1 MSWLQTFTD
10 EKFDLVNPTLD
21 QVDVRVIAHAL
32 ARICRFGG
40 HARQFYS
47 VAQHSVIVSHHVPA
61 PYALH
66 ALMHDAA
73 EAYIGDVI
81 RPLKMLLKEW
91 TGEKYEAFE
100 ANVEGVIWKRLG
112 IEWTDDARR
121 AVHEADERA
130 LATEARD
137 LFGKPIDNW
146 TGKLRP
152 ALELRIVPCNPDQ
165 AELGFLARYVELTA
179 WDQGPGIR
187 DQGSKSDLADAVV
200 ETAPVPGPRSPALA
214 DVDGLPLSKV
224 AHEIRLELAAPG
236 LTRDENAT
244 IKAEVCRLY
253 AKEHLSPR
261 EASYLQELIAANFRR
276 IDQAGSTTKSGGTA

>member
-40 HARQFYS
+40 HPRQFYS

-81 RPLKMLLKEW
+81 RPLKTLLKEW
-91 TGEKYEAFE
+91 TGGKYEAFE
-100 ANVEGVIWKRLG
+100 ANVERVIWKRLG

-121 AVHEADERA
+121 AVHDADERA

-137 LFGKPIDNW
+137 LFGKPIENW
-146 TGKLRP
+146 TTKLRP
-152 ALELRIVPCNPDQ
+152 ELAIRIIPCNPDQ
-165 AELGFLARYVELTA
+165 AELGFLARYVEVCMGNEFAALPA
-179 WDQGPGIR
+179 KPAADQP
-187 DQGSKSDLADAVV
+187 KCDLAGAV
-200 ETAPVPGPRSPALA
+200 ESPNPSQSTANPSDPVLQGI
-214 DVDGLPLSKV
+214 PLSKM

-276 IDQAGSTTKSGGTA
+276 IDGKGAA